1 MTVSQKKKSFIFHQ
15 LQRHKL
21 LNIKTDLNQHT
32 PMMQQYL
39 KIKGQHPDELVFYRM
54 GDFYEL
60 FYDDAKK
67 AAELMDIT
75 LTARGQSGGNPI
87 PMAGIPFHASEGYI
101 ARLVRAGQSIAICE
115 QIGDPATSK
124 GPVDRQVVR
133 IVTPG
138 TLSDDAYLEDRRDN
152 LLAAIF
158 HHREQFGFASLD
170 ISSGRFVVSELE
182 SLEALQGELQRLRPA
197 EILVSEDF
205 PFQEVLAGLTGVRR
219 QGPWLF
225 ESDTARRVITQQ
237 LQVRDLTGFG
247 CEDLG
252 LAICAAGCLLQ
263 YAKETQRT
271 ALPHIRKLTRERRDE
286 AVILDATSR
295 RNLEIDVNLMGGHQ
309 HTLAW
314 VMDRTATSM
323 GGRELRRWLNRPLRD
338 VDLVQQRQHAV
349 SALLEGFHYEP
360 VHSLLKAVGDIERVL
375 ARVAL
380 RSARPR
386 DLARLRDAFLA
397 LPELQETLKPVNS
410 HHIVKLATVISEYP
424 ELADILERA
433 VIDNPPVVI
442 REGGVI
448 RKGFDEELD
457 ELRNISENAGQYLLD
472 VETREKE
479 RTGISTLKVGYN
491 RVHGYYIEISRAQ
504 SAQAPVDYI
513 RRQTLKNA
521 ERFIT
526 PELKEFE
533 DKALSAKSRA
543 LAREKAL
550 YDEVLETVAEQLAPL
565 QDAAQALAE
574 LDVITNFAERATTL
588 RFVAP
593 EFRDAPG
600 FDIED
605 GRHPVVEQLLDE
617 PFVPNNLLMDA
628 KRRMLVITG
637 PNMGGKSTYM
647 RQAALIAL
655 LAYTGS
661 FVPANRAVLGP
672 VDRIFTRMGSSD
684 DIAGGRSTFMVEMT
698 ETANILHNATEFS
711 LVLMDEVGRG
721 TSTFDGLSLAWAT
734 AEHLA
739 KEIRCYT
746 LFATHY
752 FELTQLADD
761 LELAVNVHLTATE
774 HDDSIVF
781 LHNVHE
787 GPASQSYGLQVAK
800 LAGVPQNVILNAKAQ
815 LKLLE
820 NSAVPATTR
829 PTSVAE
835 AARKQTAASGQ
846 VVYQGDMFASAEP
859 SAVEES
865 LQGLDL
871 DGLSPREAMNR
882 LYELKGLLKN

>member
-1 MTVSQKKKSFIFHQ
+1 MSAAQ
-15 LQRHKL
+15 
-21 LNIKTDLNQHT
+21 NDLPKHT

-197 EILVSEDF
+197 EILISEDF

-338 VDLVQQRQHAV
+338 VELVQQRQLAV

-386 DLARLRDAFLA
+386 DLARLRDAFLV

-410 HHIVKLATVISEYP
+410 HHIVKLATVIGEYP

-448 RKGFDEELD
+448 REGFDEELD

-574 LDVITNFAERATTL
+574 LDVISNFAERATTL

-647 RQAALIAL
+647 RQAALIGL

-800 LAGVPQNVILNAKAQ
+800 LAGVPQNVIHNAKTQ

-820 NSAVPATTR
+820 NSAVAATTQ
-829 PTSVAE
+829 PAAVAE
-835 AARKQTAASGQ
+835 ASTKNRGASSQ
-846 VVYQGDMFASAEP
+846 VVYQGDMFASAAP
-859 SAVEES
+859 SAVEEA

>member
-1 MTVSQKKKSFIFHQ
+1 
-15 LQRHKL
+15 
-21 LNIKTDLNQHT
+21 
-32 PMMQQYL
+32 MMQQYL

>member
-1 MTVSQKKKSFIFHQ
+1 
-15 LQRHKL
+15 
-21 LNIKTDLNQHT
+21 
-32 PMMQQYL
+32 
-39 KIKGQHPDELVFYRM
+39 
-54 GDFYEL
+54 
-60 FYDDAKK
+60 
-67 AAELMDIT
+67 
-75 LTARGQSGGNPI
+75 
-87 PMAGIPFHASEGYI
+87 
-101 ARLVRAGQSIAICE
+101 
-115 QIGDPATSK
+115 
-124 GPVDRQVVR
+124 
-133 IVTPG
+133 
-138 TLSDDAYLEDRRDN
+138 
-152 LLAAIF
+152 
-158 HHREQFGFASLD
+158 
-170 ISSGRFVVSELE
+170 
-182 SLEALQGELQRLRPA
+182 
-197 EILVSEDF
+197 
-205 PFQEVLAGLTGVRR
+205 
-219 QGPWLF
+219 
-225 ESDTARRVITQQ
+225 
-237 LQVRDLTGFG
+237 
-247 CEDLG
+247 
-252 LAICAAGCLLQ
+252 
-263 YAKETQRT
+263 
-271 ALPHIRKLTRERRDE
+271 
-286 AVILDATSR
+286 
-295 RNLEIDVNLMGGHQ
+295 
-309 HTLAW
+309 
-314 VMDRTATSM
+314 
-323 GGRELRRWLNRPLRD
+323 
-338 VDLVQQRQHAV
+338 
-349 SALLEGFHYEP
+349 P
-360 VHSLLKAVGDIERVL
+360 VHTLLKAVGDIERVL

-397 LPELQETLKPVNS
+397 LPELQETLKPVKS
-410 HHIVKLATVISEYP
+410 HHIVKLATVIGEYP

-448 RKGFDEELD
+448 REGFDEELD

-574 LDVITNFAERATTL
+574 LDVISNFAERATTL

-593 EFRDAPG
+593 EFREAPG

-617 PFVPNNLLMDA
+617 PFVPNNLLMDV

-647 RQAALIAL
+647 RQTALIAL

-734 AEHLA
+734 AEYLA

-800 LAGVPQNVILNAKAQ
+800 LAGVPQNVIHNAKTQ

-820 NSAVPATTR
+820 NSAGPAATQ
-829 PTSVAE
+829 PAAVAE
-835 AARKQTAASGQ
+835 ASTKNREASSQ
-846 VVYQGDMFASAEP
+846 VVYQGDMFASAAP
-859 SAVEES
+859 SAVEEA